1 MCEVIEIVES
11 RYHVSSC
18 REREGERE
26 REREREGERERE
38 RERKRSSKV
47 LNRLLLCMIQ
57 HTRNE
62 MIKEKTSRRE
72 NSLTLTSTTPNLT
85 PSLGLGVFLFPFNA
99 ERTGLPSPF
108 LITDGVLTSSSL
120 ISLTLSHSHKR
131 SFV

>member
-1 MCEVIEIVES
+1 M
-11 RYHVSSC
+11 
-18 REREGERE
+18 
-26 REREREGERERE
+26 
-38 RERKRSSKV
+38 

-108 LITDGVLTSSSL
+108 LITGVVLTPL
-120 ISLTLSHSHKR
+120 FISLSLSLSLSLKDFEVHKRFQLGLYTLSDCGLLSMCV
-131 SFV
+131 SENG